1 LIKALK
7 IVGWALPTLQLLN
20 LFFKTYSN
28 RIPYDT
34 PRGNKFN
41 KEYEVYSQQFLREN
55 FGEEESFNPEVLPS
69 AYLTNPNETHT
80 FVYVS
85 TIQRMTINLFGKGT
99 GVEWETGI

>member
-69 AYLTNPNETHT
+69 AYLRDFHKKSSALEVLQNWKSPP
-80 FVYVS
+80 S
-85 TIQRMTINLFGKGT
+85 
-99 GVEWETGI
+99 